1 MLRNIS
7 GKENRDCG
15 KGLYFTRGISEERA
29 EESAFEERLEGE
41 ERAGHMRSLGRTSQ
55 IGQSMCKGPE
65 AGTRLLC
72 WQNCREARAIV
83 KQRRTL

>member
-7 GKENRDCG
+7 GRENRDCG
-15 KGLYFTRGISEERA
+15 KGLHLTRVISEERT
-29 EESAFEERLEGE
+29 EESTFEERLEGE
-41 ERAGHMRSLGRTSQ
+41 ERAGHVGSLGRMFQ

-65 AGTRLLC
+65 AGTCLLC
-72 WQNCREARAIV
+72 WQNCREARAVV